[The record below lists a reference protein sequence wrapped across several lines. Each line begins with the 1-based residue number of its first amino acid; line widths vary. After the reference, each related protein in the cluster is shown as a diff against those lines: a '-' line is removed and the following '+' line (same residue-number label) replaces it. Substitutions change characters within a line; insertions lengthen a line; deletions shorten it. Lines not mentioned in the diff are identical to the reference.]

1 MMLLYVRQ
9 SGKNSAQHMILMKE
23 RSKDVRYEKFR
34 EVSPDCVERFMLQ
47 SGLTSILRDIVFC
60 TAGRRFFF

>member
-1 MMLLYVRQ
+1 
-9 SGKNSAQHMILMKE
+9 MILMKE

-47 SGLTSILRDIVFC
+47 SGLTSFSISSVSVRRQAVFSFSVEIPSVS
-60 TAGRRFFF
+60 GSPSNVS